1 MKKTPSRGGPAVSAG
16 TGREGGIWFLLAE
29 TVGET
34 RPGTTAPCARD
45 PEVRPVGRY
54 GLEEDLKRKWA
65 TGVWKGE
72 MGHAI
77 EENLA

>member
-1 MKKTPSRGGPAVSAG
+1 MKKTPSRGGPKVIDG
-16 TGREGGIWFLLAE
+16 TDRKGEIRFLLAE

-34 RPGTTAPCARD
+34 HPGTTAPCARD
-45 PEVRPVGRY
+45 LEVRPVGRY

-72 MGHAI
+72 MGQK
-77 EENLA
+77 